1 MQSRLVVSAATSIP
15 AHNIFTFD
23 DVIFSSMFDNGNLG
37 RVEKI
42 NNNNSTQLEYKIW
55 SASDNMGEVFQSKH
69 TAWFHFVVSGLPQG
83 TLLKIQIGNSSYKT
97 GLYKHDMRPVY
108 KSNTTNQKWVRLRT
122 PLHPVKEPGNANP
135 HLCFEHYV
143 ELSGDKLYFAF
154 TYPYTYAM
162 VQNDCL
168 LFDNHVN
175 IMDDKESLYC
185 TRELLINTPDN
196 LRVDLLTISSVDGA
210 SADHEDLLPDLF
222 PDTNDI
228 TKRPYIFPDKEIVFV
243 SARVHPGEVPAQHT
257 LKGIINFLLDKND
270 LIAKELRK
278 RYVFK
283 IIPILNPDGV
293 YRGHYRMDQFGQNLN
308 RYYLEPEL
316 QKQPSIYAAK
326 KLLHLYAS
334 KYQKLS
340 FYLDLHAHASKRG
353 CFIYGN
359 VLDRIEAQVQNQLFC
374 KLIALNSAHFDYN
387 GCLFSKEHMSRI
399 DPGDQAKG
407 LTAEGCGRVS
417 TYLDYGLVHSYT
429 LECNYNQSKYGNEV
443 PPCENDPNGQYTT
456 PPSAY
461 TTNPE
466 PYTPSSW
473 GGVGRACLVAILDV
487 KSQNP
492 CSRIPKSSYKSLDK
506 MKLIVYDEVKMKKEF
521 KLVNEKNKS
530 FMMNKVKEELSEWQR
545 TESRSGIIGGG
556 SVVNYNSTDDS
567 TIISKS
573 EVSITSSVKVSSNIP
588 SKKLIPVVPGK
599 EKKAIKKDYKS
610 NNGIRGKYIVSKFV
624 LDPASV
630 INNIEGGAMVKKKPM
645 SIPTSVLQLDNNQ
658 SVGNIAKSTV
668 DKNVDTVILF
678 KQKQN
683 HSNVTGSLP
692 TLPKVNPATVSTDNN
707 AAKVLNLF
715 NHDNSQYLQRQQLLS
730 QKVNERR
737 QLEEYLFQSLNINPA
752 SDSIPKDINEAVHER
767 ISPRLSPRSSYF
779 M

>member
-1 MQSRLVVSAATSIP
+1 MQARLVSAVAHIP

-37 RVEKI
+37 RVDKI
-42 NNNNSTQLEYKIW
+42 NNTNSTQLEYKIW
-55 SASDNMGEVFQSKH
+55 SASDNMGESFQSKH
-69 TAWFHFVVSGLPQG
+69 TAWFHFVVSGLQQG

-108 KSNTTNQKWVRLRT
+108 KSNATNQKWVRLRT
-122 PLHPVKEPGNANP
+122 PLHPLKDPGNAFP

-143 ELSGDKLYFAF
+143 ELVGDKIYFAF

-168 LFDNHVN
+168 LFDSHIN
-175 IMDDKESLYC
+175 IMNEKDSLYC
-185 TRELLINTPDN
+185 TRELLIKTPDN

-210 SADHEDLLPDLF
+210 SDEHEDLLPDLF

-228 TKRPYIFPDKEIVFV
+228 IQRPFIFPNKEIVFI

-257 LKGIINFLLDKND
+257 LKGIINFLLDKTD

-278 RYVFK
+278 QFVFK

-293 YRGHYRMDQFGQNLN
+293 YRGHYRMDQYGQNLN
-308 RYYLEPEL
+308 RYYLDPDL
-316 QKQPSIYAAK
+316 RKQPSIYAAK

-334 KYQKLS
+334 KYEKLS

-359 VLDRIEAQVQNQLFC
+359 VLDKIEAQVQNQLFC

-429 LECNYNQSKYGNEV
+429 LECNYNQSKFGNEV

-492 CSRIPKSSYKSLDK
+492 CSRIPKSSYKSIDK
-506 MKLIVYDEVKMKKEF
+506 MKMVVYDEVKIKKEF
-521 KLVNEKNKS
+521 KQTNEKSKA
-530 FMMNKVKEELSEWQR
+530 FMMSKLKEELSEWQR
-545 TESRSGIIGGG
+545 TEARSGFVVGGN
-556 SVVNYNSTDDS
+556 VVNHNNNTDEC

-573 EVSITSSVKVSSNIP
+573 DVSMTSSIKCSANAP

-599 EKKAIKKDYKS
+599 EKKNATKDYKS

-624 LDPASV
+624 LDPATV
-630 INNIEGGAMVKKKPM
+630 MNNSEGGALAKKKPM
-645 SIPTSVLQLDNNQ
+645 TIPTSILQLDNNQ
-658 SVGNIAKSTV
+658 RVGNIEKSAGE
-668 DKNVDTVILF
+668 KNLETVILY
-678 KQKQN
+678 KQRQN
-683 HSNVTGSLP
+683 NITAASSLP
-692 TLPKVNPATVSTDNN
+692 TLPKTINSVATDNS
-707 AAKVLNLF
+707 AAKVILF
-715 NHDNSQYLQRQQLLS
+715 NHDNSQYIQRQQLLS
-730 QKVNERR
+730 KKVNERR
-737 QLEEYLFQSLNINPA
+737 QLEDFLFQSLNINPA
-752 SDSIPKDINEAVHER
+752 SDSIPKDINEAVQER
-767 ISPRLSPRSSYF
+767 LSPRLTPRSSYF